1 MVRDHLPSQLVTAVL
16 SQQGLLQQS
25 ETHDTAPRKKRLAA
39 SSSPT
44 AMKQLY
50 YTAPKKKTNNEY
62 VRLVQPSA
70 QSGSLSTG
78 VPGVHTH
85 CIAEEI
91 LQSAPLNVLSKEI
104 QLLVLVQ
111 HTNELQHIGVVQA
124 AHHLHLQAETSHPK
138 KWMLQPSPAQGSQ
151 RKLKPQ
157 L

>member
-1 MVRDHLPSQLVTAVL
+1 MGPERQILNGQGPFSQPAGDSSSFTTGTLTTVRDTRYS
-16 SQQGLLQQS
+16 
-25 ETHDTAPRKKRLAA
+25 PRKKRLTA

-50 YTAPKKKTNNEY
+50 CTAPKKTTNNDY

-91 LQSAPLNVLSKEI
+91 LQSAPLNVLSEEI

-138 KWMLQPSPAQGSQ
+138 K
-151 RKLKPQ
+151 
-157 L
+157 